1 MRRRKSFTGTL
12 GALVLVLAL
21 LLLPVGIV
29 EFEVWR
35 ASRDRQ
41 LAPAPAPGGDP
52 RRFDPLAGY
61 AVARELAGAGAELD
75 SISIELVRADG
86 TMDLLADLPTRPT
99 ATYEFWRPARP
110 PATPLPI
117 GAGGSLTGAWHER
130 VTVTAQRPNSTPAL
144 FYGFTAGLHRWS
156 PYSRAPEIVNKG
168 LVRQV
173 APRGPTG
180 PRRPRLR
187 RSARWRGSG
196 RSPSRA
202 ARRPTRWR
210 GCVTAPAATA
220 SRSGGRRSASPS
232 MPTAGRR
239 ADGAGPR

>member
-1 MRRRKSFTGTL
+1 MRRRKSFIGAL
-12 GALVLVLAL
+12 GAILLVLAL
-21 LLLPVGIV
+21 LSLPVDIV

-41 LAPAPAPGGDP
+41 LATAPVPGGDP

-99 ATYEFWRPARP
+99 TTYEFWRPALP

-117 GAGGSLTGAWHER
+117 GAGGSLSGAWHER

-144 FYGFTAGLHRWS
+144 FYGFTAGLNRWS
-156 PYSRAPEIVNKG
+156 PYSRAAEIVNKG

-173 APRGPTG
+173 DRPQADRTSAAAAPPVCPPARLWQVAIARGAP
-180 PRRPRLR
+180 PDAL
-187 RSARWRGSG
+187 AR
-196 RSPSRA
+196 
-202 ARRPTRWR
+202 
-210 GCVTAPAATA
+210 VHY
-220 SRSGGRRSASPS
+220 
-232 MPTAGRR
+232 
-239 ADGAGPR
+239 GAGGYRFEIRGTPISLAFDADCRPAG